1 MITDLEISNFQ
12 SHKNTI
18 LEFPP
23 GVSVILGQSDTGKS
37 SIVRAINWAISN
49 RPSGDSFR
57 ANFTKDTTEV
67 AIAFGEEFISRQKG
81 KSFNGYTIDE
91 GEFKALRTDVP
102 QEIKDITQMQE
113 VNIQPQYKSYF
124 LLDETPGNVAKAF
137 NSVSGLEEM
146 DASLKNINSKVRA
159 TSSALAINLKE
170 TVAIE
175 EQIKSMKWLPIARK
189 KLQKIE
195 EEEAGLQRTFGICNM
210 VKELVGSIIKQQS
223 KLKELPDFSALPK
236 IKEIFELDQNIDE
249 KINSTNKIHDL
260 LESLSKLQTKQ
271 KRYNALDSLDLSSTA
286 EISQQIATLSSNV
299 LSILKMKETIAEKQQ
314 MLLRN
319 EIKIKERGQSL
330 SELEDELDI
339 CPTCGQIIQEA
350 S

>member
-1 MITDLEISNFQ
+1 DLEITNFQ

-18 LEFPP
+18 LEFHP
-23 GVSVILGQSDTGKS
+23 GTNVILGQSDVGKS
-37 SIVRAINWAISN
+37 SIIRAINWAVSN

-57 ANFTKDTTEV
+57 ANFSKSNTEV
-67 AIAFGEEFISRQKG
+67 GIEFNSGYIVREKG
-81 KSFNGYTIDE
+81 KVFNGYVTEKDSY
-91 GEFKALRTDVP
+91 KALRTDVP

-175 EQIKSMKWLPIARK
+175 EQIKSMKWLSPAEK

-271 KRYNALDSLDLSSTA
+271 KRYNVLDSLDLSSTA
-286 EISQQIATLSSNV
+286 EISQQIAALSSNV
-299 LSILKMKETIAEKQQ
+299 LSIFSVKETISEKQQ
-314 MLLRN
+314 MLSRN
-319 EIKIKERGQSL
+319 EIEIKERGQAL

-339 CPTCGQIIQEA
+339 CPTCGQIIQEV